1 MNCLGFTNKLKI
13 KLKVVLLKLSDC
25 GFLQSARCLVV
36 SQPKI
41 LLPLCS
47 ELAGSETLRLNE
59 TETMKKKRSWK
70 KKKAAETDG
79 CTSG

>member
-1 MNCLGFTNKLKI
+1 LEKLKNAFS
-13 KLKVVLLKLSDC
+13 KLSDC

-59 TETMKKKRSWK
+59 IEKMKKKRSWK
-70 KKKAAETDG
+70 KKTALETDG
-79 CTSG
+79 STSG